1 MIITTNNNKWGSFSF
16 LAKKQ
21 SLFLLVASNFFSKIT
36 LNLSNVIFSINFIP
50 KEIYFLYFVIL
61 KSASFYYYNF
71 ISDFTAVHFPNSFL
85 ELRLQCIL
93 RNFLENKTLIIN
105 IGLSRLVPIP
115 SLSTIYKGINW
126 LERETYDMF
135 GVWFFNHLNLRR
147 ILTDYGFKGFPLL
160 KDFPVFGFK
169 ELRYDLEQQQLI
181 YTPVVL
187 TQKWRNYLFLR
198 QWN

>member
-1 MIITTNNNKWGSFSF
+1 MRLATHKWNSFSF
-16 LAKKQ
+16 LSKKEN
-21 SLFLLVASNFFSKIT
+21 LFFLNASNLFSKIT
-36 LNLSNVIFSINFIP
+36 LNLSNIIFSINFLP
-50 KEIYFLYFVIL
+50 QNIYFLYFLII

-71 ISDFTAVHFPNSFL
+71 VSDFTVVHFPNSFF

-93 RNFLENKTLIIN
+93 RNFLKKKTLILN
-105 IGLSRLVPIP
+105 IGLSRSFPIP
-115 SLSTIYKGINW
+115 SLSPLYKGINW
-126 LERETYDMF
+126 LEREAYDMF